1 MRIEIAGAKI
11 TDAVVKTLDKLQ
23 NQLELTQL
31 YIKAIDEFTRM
42 AIFDISDDESGALS
56 NLRMLQMI
64 RYDLLSLA
72 MPPATRKMTLRSP
85 RCDTAP
91 R

>member
-1 MRIEIAGAKI
+1 MRIEIGGAQI
-11 TDAVVKTLDKLQ
+11 TDAVVETLDKLQ

-31 YIKAIDEFTRM
+31 YIKAIDEITRM

-72 MPPATRKMTLRSP
+72 MPPDVDDP
-85 RCDTAP
+85 ENDTAVASL
-91 R
+91 